1 MKKLIFATILLSA
14 CEPPVQQINPYKPT
28 FLNPCPR
35 TRIGSREFSA
45 HRWEA
50 MAVLAKKD
58 WKVSGDTEE
67 ERVVVYRR
75 YGLPLGWSYEDGQ
88 RCYDY
93 IQEITKDKR

>member
-14 CEPPVQQINPYKPT
+14 CDPHLSDSKPT

-45 HRWEA
+45 YRWEA